1 MPLSRLENFLK
12 NAEGNI
18 LYVNPSD
25 FDATDS
31 YENQGNSLTR
41 PFKTI
46 QRALIEAARFSYQSG
61 KNNDRIDRTTIL
73 VYPGTHYIDNRPGFS
88 ISKQGSNAVYK
99 KRTGASTWTE
109 VTLPELNE
117 NTNYNILDT
126 NNDLYK
132 FNSVLGGTILPRG
145 TSIIGY
151 DLRKTKIRPLYVP
164 NPEDSTVDNTSIFNV
179 TGTCYFSTFTFLDAD
194 STKTV
199 FRDYTDNRFVPNFSH
214 HKLVSFA
221 YADGVN
227 KVALGTEQT
236 DLTDL
241 DMYYYK
247 VARAYGDIT
256 GRGIIDYPTLNDFEP
271 SKDEFRIVGEL
282 QANPLGISS
291 ISGGDGITKATNV
304 ITVTTKNIQTGEEI
318 PHGLFVD
325 SPVLIS
331 GITTDASAFNGSF
344 TVREVVGVSTFT
356 YTSTSSPSNQNPQ
369 VEDYESGIVTI
380 EADSVSSAS
389 PYVFNCSIRSAY
401 GLCGMWADG
410 NKADGFKSMVVA
422 QFTGVSLQK
431 DDNAFIIF
439 NKTTGKY
446 EGNDVL
452 ALTSNERPLHTNGN
466 AIYKPDYESYHIRV
480 SNNGFVQCVSIFAI
494 GFAKHFITESGGD
507 MSITNSNSNFGA
519 ISLESVGYRNESF
532 DRDDVGY
539 ITHIIPP
546 KEIDA
551 PESNINWLSFDVQK
565 TISVGVTEKLYL
577 YNYKNKEVS
586 PSKDVDGF
594 KIGAKTN
601 DSLNLN
607 IVIGTAQTVYTSPIL
622 MPVSVGIG
630 VTARKTYT
638 IARSG
643 NLNQISNNVLTLS
656 SNHQLINGESV
667 RIFSDTGEVPN
678 GLTVNTVAYAIT
690 TGLAANQVKL
700 AYSLN
705 DAIAQNEIKGI
716 NDRGGILTLVSS
728 VTDKK
733 PGEIGSP
740 IQYDDANGQWYVLS
754 SNDSNNK
761 IYSAIVG
768 FGTTSLGNES
778 SSTYVKRKLD
788 NRSIQDRIYRLRYV
802 VPKEYTNARP
812 PQAGFVLQ
820 ESKTVGI
827 SPISFDYTQS
837 ITEQTPPA
845 YLRNEKIIKNATVG
859 AVSDGKQTVTIT
871 TEKPHK
877 FFAGDKVKI
886 QRIKSENNSSA
897 TGITSTYNGS
907 YFITSVPSSKTFT
920 YEISGVKIN
929 PGAFANLVDERDTN
943 QERSQIPLASREE
956 YKNDFYIYRVDT
968 IKSHIPGLNGQDGIY
983 HLIVLSSNVS
993 PSSDIGYN
1001 LSSKAFNQDVRNL
1014 YPQIDL
1020 DNFNSDPSES
1030 VSYAYS
1036 PVIGK
1041 VITDDKRKSVTRETI
1056 NTFLK
1061 NANVGFAITG
1071 VTVTGTGYT
1080 TVTLHTNIEHNF
1092 NSIKSISIKDPT
1104 GAGTSGAGYGN
1115 TTIYSSNLIGGS
1127 GQNASLY
1134 VPVVGSTG
1142 TINTNSIK
1150 IVDVGS
1156 VYSVGDVLDV
1166 SGPSGITPTIY
1177 AKAEVIEINNNIGDS
1192 LEVRG
1197 FNTTDLDGVYKIT
1210 NVPSSKSIEIY
1221 VPNGVPSYQSNTNG
1235 RTPLAALASKGIGI
1249 NSFAFSDVNTG
1260 IVIVTTSSSHGLLR
1274 GNKFT
1279 IVGSGH
1285 TIYDKTFVVKENV
1298 GLNTFTFNVGV
1309 VTQTATSTTGTLLKH
1324 SLSSNELV
1332 LSRGED
1338 TLGSRASYFYAGIT
1352 TTISSALNLSDT
1364 TITLT
1369 SSKGFDRGDYV
1380 VINNEIIRLANS
1392 TSTNQFNVIRGKFS
1406 TFKTTAEAG
1415 TQVKKINVMPMEV
1428 RRPSFM
1434 RASGH
1439 TFEYLGYGPGNYSTG
1454 MPQKQT
1460 RILTE
1465 DDVLVSQA
1473 RKQKGGVVVY
1483 TGMND
1488 VGEFYSGAKKLSS
1501 STGEEKIVEA
1511 PILSYTGDDAEGT
1524 NTNKLD
1530 ATFDNIL
1537 ARGRITVEGG
1547 DGAKETSQF
1556 YGPVS
1561 FNKKV
1566 VSTSD
1571 EGVNVKN
1578 LYVKGDTTTYK
1589 LVTVGISTPTD
1600 ANLVN
1605 RGNISLK
1612 SLPNE
1617 GYIGQVYVDG
1627 EWKKFGPISQSKDIL
1642 DFKVDK
1648 IGIGNSNDF
1657 ANTSDP
1663 GVNDVAF
1670 YVGGKSKFK
1679 DVVFSGQVE
1688 IESGITLNN
1697 VNFNNINIRKTAF
1710 FSGAG
1715 AGGTSYAIYV
1725 YNPGDLVDSQ
1735 TVPRLR
1741 SRFYDLEVAGVST
1754 FSGLVGI
1761 GTTIFTG
1768 TSNQLLQINSG
1779 AYISGSVGIGTTNPT
1794 DKLSIIGDV
1803 GIQTSLNLYSSNQ
1816 VKKGTIQAVET
1827 TEKYQSGLVINVPN
1841 GNEIAFSDGE
1851 TRNIVITGN
1860 GNLGIGTTTLSSKL
1874 QVHGTIGISSTGD
1887 TEQLVPGGRTQFS
1900 SSSTSGFV
1908 LNHNHSTDIV
1918 FQNQGTERFRVGAA
1932 RTATYTSNTAGTDLK
1947 GSHFKLKNDG
1957 LGDVVLSW
1965 FSDDS
1970 SNRRWYAGIDVSD
1983 SYSWK
1988 LASTNSSVSPGQE
2001 SFDSVGEN
2009 TARNQIET
2017 KLRVNSDGDL
2027 SVLGSLTLNGLNTP
2041 SRFEVNA
2048 SGTTTIRGNLNLFNL
2063 VNTSGQT
2070 VTVSGFNINTDKFT
2084 VAGNTGNV
2092 TTKGTI
2098 VSDGALTV
2106 NSQGNSSFNGTLGV
2120 SGNVTASGFAVNG
2133 NPSTAGIPNILR
2145 ADGSNS
2151 KLQTQDVINALGY
2164 VPQPPITKTD
2174 LPTGNSEVLKDISS
2188 LFNGTGKTFQLFR
2201 TSIDPATGTNAL
2213 FVPIGPDNLI
2223 VSLGGVIQK
2232 PSTDYIIQQVNI
2244 GQVNVA
2250 YTNIIEFIEA
2260 PPEGTPCFI
2269 LALGG
2274 QGSLTANNDWNKK
2287 GQIIVA
2293 TGDNVAFQLEVPE
2306 TNGTP
2311 INNLIL
2317 TSDNSTTT
2325 GVAWKQADFFNNL
2338 GWAAKGDLIVGTDDD
2353 KAELL
2358 SVGADGTV
2366 LTADSNSDTG
2376 VSWKNAA
2383 SIRTQSTSTNANHFL
2398 TFVDSNN
2405 ETSNNETLYTGAGI
2419 YYNPSSKHLFVQGDI
2434 TAFAAA
2440 ASDDRLKTNKKVIP
2454 NALEKIISLSGFTF
2468 AWNTKAS
2475 ELGFDTNTTQVGVS
2489 AQKVQSV
2496 LPEAVKTQILNNEEI
2511 LTVKYEKLV
2520 PLLIEAIKDLKSEID
2535 KLKGDN

>member
-88 ISKQGSNAVYK
+88 IAKQGSNAIYK
-99 KRTGASTWTE
+99 KRTGTSTWTE
-109 VTLPELNE
+109 VNLPELNE
-117 NTNYNILDT
+117 NSNYNILDT

-132 FNSVLGGTILPRG
+132 FNSVLGGAILPRG

-164 NPEDSTVDNTSIFNV
+164 NPEDFSVDNTSIFNV

-194 STKTV
+194 QTKTV
-199 FRDYTDNRFVPNFSH
+199 FSDYTDNRFVPNFSH
-214 HKLVSFA
+214 HKVVSFA

-247 VARAYGDIT
+247 VAKAYGDIT
-256 GRGIIDYPTLNDFEP
+256 GRGVLDYPTLDDFEP

-291 ISGGDGITKATNV
+291 ISGGDGVTQATNV
-304 ITVTTKNIQTGEEI
+304 IKVTTKNLQTGEEL

-356 YTSTSSPSNQNPQ
+356 YTSTSSPSNPNPD
-369 VEDYESGIVTI
+369 VADYETGIVTI
-380 EADSVSSAS
+380 ESDSVSSAS

-431 DDNAFIIF
+431 DDNAFIVY

-452 ALTSNERPLHTNGN
+452 ALTSSERPLHTNSN
-466 AIYKPDYESYHIRV
+466 AIYKPDYEGFHIRV

-546 KEIDA
+546 KEVDEL
-551 PESNINWLSFDVQK
+551 ESNINWISFDVPK
-565 TISVGVTEKLYL
+565 TISVGLTERLYL

-601 DSLNLN
+601 DTLNLN
-607 IVIGTAQTVYTSPIL
+607 IVIGTAQTVYSSPIL
-622 MPVSVGIG
+622 MPVVSGVG
-630 VTARKTYT
+630 VTARKSYT
-638 IARSG
+638 VSRSG
-643 NLNQISNNVLTLS
+643 NLNQISNNVLTLNA
-656 SNHQLINGESV
+656 NHQLINGESV

-678 GLTVNTVAYAIT
+678 GLTAGVVAYAIT
-690 TGLAANQVKL
+690 TGLAVNQVKL

-705 DAIAQNEIKGI
+705 DAIAENEIEGI
-716 NDRGGILTLVSS
+716 NDRGGVLTIVSS

-733 PGEIGSP
+733 PGDIGSP
-740 IQYDDANGQWYVLS
+740 IQYDDVNGQWYILS
-754 SNDSNNK
+754 SNSSDNQ
-761 IYSAIVG
+761 IFPAIVG
-768 FGTTSLGNES
+768 FGTTSLGNET
-778 SSTYVKRKLD
+778 SSTFVKRKLD

-837 ITEQTPPA
+837 ITQQTPPA

-859 AVSDGKQTVTIT
+859 AVSGGKQTVTIT

-877 FFAGDKVKI
+877 FFTGDKVKV
-886 QRIKSENNSSA
+886 QRIKSENNPTA
-897 TGITSTYNGS
+897 VGITSTYNGS
-907 YFITSVPSSKTFT
+907 YIIASVPSSKTFT

-929 PGAFANLVDERDTN
+929 PGTFTNQVDERDTN
-943 QERSQIPLASREE
+943 QERSQIPLVSREE
-956 YKNDFYIYRVDT
+956 YENDFYIYRVDT

-1001 LSSKAFNQDVRNL
+1001 LSSKSFNQDVRNL
-1014 YPQIDL
+1014 YPQIDR

-1030 VSYAYS
+1030 VTYADAS
-1036 PVIGK
+1036 VIGK
-1041 VITDDKRKSVTRETI
+1041 VVTDDKRKSVTRETI

-1061 NANVGFAITG
+1061 NSNVGFGITG
-1071 VTVTGTGYT
+1071 VVASGTGYT
-1080 TVTLHTNIEHNF
+1080 TVTIHTNVEHNF
-1092 NSIKSISIKDPT
+1092 NSIKSISVKNPT

-1115 TTIYSSNLIGGS
+1115 TTIYSSNLIGGT
-1127 GQNASLY
+1127 GQGASLY
-1134 VPVVGSTG
+1134 VPVIGSTG
-1142 TINTNSIK
+1142 TINTSSIK

-1156 VYSVGDVLDV
+1156 VYSVGDVLDI

-1177 AKAEVIEINNNIGDS
+1177 AKAEVLEINNNVGDA
-1192 LEVRG
+1192 LEIRG
-1197 FNTTDLDGVYKIT
+1197 FNTTNLDGVYRIT

-1221 VPNGVPSYQSNTNG
+1221 VPSGVPSYQSNTNE
-1235 RTPLAALASKGIGI
+1235 RIPVAVLSAEGIGI
-1249 NSFAFSDVNTG
+1249 NSFRFDSTVTG
-1260 IVIVTTSSSHGLLR
+1260 IVTVTTNNSHGLLR

-1309 VTQTATSTTGTLLKH
+1309 VTQTKSSTTGTLLKH
-1324 SLSSNELV
+1324 SISSNELV

-1369 SSKGFDRGDYV
+1369 SSKGFDRGDYI

-1392 TSTNQFNVIRGKFS
+1392 TSTNQFNVIRGNFS

-1415 TQVKKINVMPMEV
+1415 TQVKKVNVMPMEV

-1566 VSTSD
+1566 VSISD

-1657 ANTSDP
+1657 ANTLDP

-1841 GNEIAFSDGE
+1841 GNEIAFSDGDS
-1851 TRNIVITGN
+1851 RNVVITGD

-1874 QVHGTIGISSTGD
+1874 QVHGTIGISSIGD
-1887 TEQLVPGGRTQFS
+1887 SEDLVPGGRTQFS
-1900 SSSTSGFV
+1900 SSSTSGFI

-1918 FQNQGTERFRVGAA
+1918 FQNQGIERFRVGSGI
-1932 RTATYTSNTAGTDLK
+1932 TATYTSLSAGSDLT

-1965 FSDDS
+1965 FSNDS
-1970 SNRRWYAGIDVSD
+1970 GNRRWYAGIDVSD

-2017 KLRVNSDGDL
+2017 KLKVNQNGDL
-2027 SVLGSLTLNGLNTP
+2027 NVLGELTLSGLNTP
-2041 SRFEVNA
+2041 SRFEVG
-2048 SGTTTIRGNLNLFNL
+2048 SVGVSTIRGNLNLFNL

-2070 VTVSGFNINTDKFT
+2070 VTVSDFNINTDKFT

-2098 VSDGALTV
+2098 VSDGILTV

-2120 SGNVTASGFAVNG
+2120 SGNVTSSGFAVNG
-2133 NPSTAGIPNILR
+2133 SPSTSGIPNILR

-2151 KLQTQDVINALGY
+2151 KLESQDVVNALGF
-2164 VPQPPITKTD
+2164 VPQPPIATSN
-2174 LPTGNSEVLKDISS
+2174 LPTGNSEVLKDISG
-2188 LFNGTGKTFQLFR
+2188 LFNGTGTSFQLFR
-2201 TSIDPATGTNAL
+2201 TSNAA
-2213 FVPIGPDNLI
+2213 FVPLGPDNLI

-2232 PSTDYIIQQVNI
+2232 PSTDYIIRQVS
-2244 GQVNVA
+2244 GA
-2250 YTNIIEFIEA
+2250 YTNIIDFSEA
-2260 PPEGTPCFI
+2260 PPSGIPCFI

-2274 QGSLTANNDWNKK
+2274 QGSLKSNQDWNNK
-2287 GQIIVA
+2287 GEILVA
-2293 TGDNVAFQLEVPE
+2293 TGDNAATTLAVGA
-2306 TNGTP
+2306 NGT
-2311 INNLIL
+2311 I
-2317 TSDNSTTT
+2317 
-2325 GVAWKQADFFNNL
+2325 
-2338 GWAAKGDLIVGTDDD
+2338 
-2353 KAELL
+2353 
-2358 SVGADGTV
+2358 
-2366 LTADSNSDTG
+2366 LTADSNEAGG
-2376 VSWKNAA
+2376 VEWKNSLNLNG
-2383 SIRTQSTSTNANHFL
+2383 SITGTSLSVGTGSVTAGSFVGNGTIPVGGIIMWSGTEIPTGWQLCNNSLITSGSLAGQFTPNLVDKFIVGSGGAYVIGNTGGTADAVVVSHTHTTGDPDRNFAITQKP
-2398 TFVDSNN
+2398 
-2405 ETSNNETLYTGAGI
+2405 TGAPITDTLVSESVVGG
-2419 YYNPSSKHLFVQGDI
+2419 NGSSVSAISNAYDVSGNVVI
-2434 TAFAAA
+2434 GE
-2440 ASDDRLKTNKKVIP
+2440 SGTNKNLP
-2454 NALEKIISLSGFTF
+2454 PYYALAFIMRT
-2468 AWNTKAS
+2468 A
-2475 ELGFDTNTTQVGVS
+2475 
-2489 AQKVQSV
+2489 
-2496 LPEAVKTQILNNEEI
+2496 
-2511 LTVKYEKLV
+2511 
-2520 PLLIEAIKDLKSEID
+2520 
-2535 KLKGDN
+2535 

>member
-1 MPLSRLENFLK
+1 
-12 NAEGNI
+12 
-18 LYVNPSD
+18 
-25 FDATDS
+25 
-31 YENQGNSLTR
+31 
-41 PFKTI
+41 
-46 QRALIEAARFSYQSG
+46 
-61 KNNDRIDRTTIL
+61 
-73 VYPGTHYIDNRPGFS
+73 
-88 ISKQGSNAVYK
+88 
-99 KRTGASTWTE
+99 
-109 VTLPELNE
+109 
-117 NTNYNILDT
+117 
-126 NNDLYK
+126 
-132 FNSVLGGTILPRG
+132 
-145 TSIIGY
+145 
-151 DLRKTKIRPLYVP
+151 
-164 NPEDSTVDNTSIFNV
+164 
-179 TGTCYFSTFTFLDAD
+179 
-194 STKTV
+194 
-199 FRDYTDNRFVPNFSH
+199 
-214 HKLVSFA
+214 
-221 YADGVN
+221 
-227 KVALGTEQT
+227 
-236 DLTDL
+236 
-241 DMYYYK
+241 
-247 VARAYGDIT
+247 
-256 GRGIIDYPTLNDFEP
+256 
-271 SKDEFRIVGEL
+271 
-282 QANPLGISS
+282 
-291 ISGGDGITKATNV
+291 
-304 ITVTTKNIQTGEEI
+304 
-318 PHGLFVD
+318 
-325 SPVLIS
+325 
-331 GITTDASAFNGSF
+331 
-344 TVREVVGVSTFT
+344 
-356 YTSTSSPSNQNPQ
+356 
-369 VEDYESGIVTI
+369 
-380 EADSVSSAS
+380 
-389 PYVFNCSIRSAY
+389 
-401 GLCGMWADG
+401 
-410 NKADGFKSMVVA
+410 
-422 QFTGVSLQK
+422 
-431 DDNAFIIF
+431 
-439 NKTTGKY
+439 
-446 EGNDVL
+446 
-452 ALTSNERPLHTNGN
+452 
-466 AIYKPDYESYHIRV
+466 
-480 SNNGFVQCVSIFAI
+480 
-494 GFAKHFITESGGD
+494 
-507 MSITNSNSNFGA
+507 
-519 ISLESVGYRNESF
+519 
-532 DRDDVGY
+532 
-539 ITHIIPP
+539 
-546 KEIDA
+546 
-551 PESNINWLSFDVQK
+551 
-565 TISVGVTEKLYL
+565 
-577 YNYKNKEVS
+577 
-586 PSKDVDGF
+586 
-594 KIGAKTN
+594 
-601 DSLNLN
+601 
-607 IVIGTAQTVYTSPIL
+607 
-622 MPVSVGIG
+622 
-630 VTARKTYT
+630 
-638 IARSG
+638 
-643 NLNQISNNVLTLS
+643 
-656 SNHQLINGESV
+656 
-667 RIFSDTGEVPN
+667 
-678 GLTVNTVAYAIT
+678 
-690 TGLAANQVKL
+690 LAANQVKL

-754 SNDSNNK
+754 RNDSSNK

-768 FGTTSLGNES
+768 FGTTALGNES

-837 ITEQTPPA
+837 ITQQTPPA

-859 AVSDGKQTVTIT
+859 AVSGGKQTVTIT

-877 FFAGDKVKI
+877 FFVGDKVKI

-907 YFITSVPSSKTFT
+907 YVITSVPSSKTFT

-929 PGAFANLVDERDTN
+929 PGAFTNQIDERDTS
-943 QERSQIPLASREE
+943 QERSQIPLVSREE

-1041 VITDDKRKSVTRETI
+1041 VITDDKRKSITRETI

-1071 VTVTGTGYT
+1071 VTVSGTGYT
-1080 TVTLHTNIEHNF
+1080 TVTLHTNVEHNF

-1115 TTIYSSNLIGGS
+1115 TTIYSSGLIGGS
-1127 GQNASLY
+1127 GQGASLF

-1142 TINTNSIK
+1142 TINANSIK
-1150 IVDVGS
+1150 IVDAGS

-1177 AKAEVIEINNNIGDS
+1177 AKAEVIEINNNIGDA
-1192 LEVRG
+1192 LEIRG

-1221 VPNGVPSYQSNTNG
+1221 VPNGVPSYKSNTNG
-1235 RTPLAALASKGIGI
+1235 RNPLATLASKGIGI
-1249 NSFAFSDVNTG
+1249 NSFTFNDVNTG
-1260 IVIVTTSSSHGLLR
+1260 IVTVTTNISHGLLR

-1309 VTQTATSTTGTLLKH
+1309 VTQTANSTTGTLLKH
-1324 SLSSNELV
+1324 SLSSNELI

-1369 SSKGFDRGDYV
+1369 SSKGFDRGDYI

-1589 LVTVGISTPTD
+1589 LITVGLSTPTD

-1627 EWKKFGPISQSKDIL
+1627 EWKKYGPISQSKDIL

-1648 IGIGNSNDF
+1648 IGIGNSNEF
-1657 ANTSDP
+1657 ANTVDP
-1663 GVNDVAF
+1663 GVNNAIF

-1725 YNPGDLVDSQ
+1725 HSPGDLVNSQ

-1754 FSGLVGI
+1754 FSNNAIFNGFVGI
-1761 GTTIFTG
+1761 GTTTNPSEKLSVYGAIESINDDNNEGGQFILRGKPETAYRWNINNYSSGITTNLFRIFKEDNSTAGTNSRVYVGITTIGEFIIGDSSSNLSPTG
-1768 TSNQLLQINSG
+1768 TSNQQLQVQSS
-1779 AYISGSVGIGTTNPT
+1779 AYIQN
-1794 DKLSIIGDV
+1794 
-1803 GIQTSLNLYSSNQ
+1803 
-1816 VKKGTIQAVET
+1816 
-1827 TEKYQSGLVINVPN
+1827 
-1841 GNEIAFSDGE
+1841 
-1851 TRNIVITGN
+1851 
-1860 GNLGIGTTTLSSKL
+1860 NLGIGFTNPLSKL
-1874 QVHGTIGISSTGD
+1874 VVNGTIGINASDD
-1887 TEQLVPGGRTQFS
+1887 TLIAGRTQLS
-1900 SSSTSGFV
+1900 SSATGFII
-1908 LNHNHSTDIV
+1908 NHVDNSDII
-1918 FQNQGTERFRVGAA
+1918 FQNQVTERFRIGAA
-1932 RTATYTSNTAGTDLK
+1932 RTATYTSYSSGSDLS

-1957 LGDVVLSW
+1957 PGDVVLSW
-1965 FSDDS
+1965 FTDDLN
-1970 SNRRWYAGIDVSD
+1970 NRRWYAGIDASD

-1988 LASTNSSVSPGQE
+1988 LASTNSAVPQGQE
-2001 SFDSVGEN
+2001 RFDSVGEN

-2017 KLRVNSDGDL
+2017 KLKVNQDGDL
-2027 SVLGSLTLNGLNTP
+2027 SILGSLTLNGLNTP
-2041 SRFEVNA
+2041 SRFEVG
-2048 SGTTTIRGNLNLFNL
+2048 SVGVSTIRGSLNLFNL
-2063 VNTSGQT
+2063 VNNSGQT
-2070 VTVSGFNINTDKFT
+2070 VTVSDFKINTDKFT

-2098 VSDGALTV
+2098 VSDGTLTV
-2106 NSQGNSSFNGTLGV
+2106 NSGGNSSFGGALGV
-2120 SGNVTASGFAVNG
+2120 VGNVTASGFVVNG
-2133 NPSTAGIPNILR
+2133 NPSTSGISNILR
-2145 ADGSNS
+2145 ANGTNS
-2151 KLQTQDVINALGY
+2151 ALQLQDISNALGY
-2164 VPQPPITKTD
+2164 IPQTPITIAESN
-2174 LPTGNSEVLKDISS
+2174 LPKGNSLLLKDITL
-2188 LFNGTGKTFQLFR
+2188 LFNSTSTSFQLKSPDDQNF
-2201 TSIDPATGTNAL
+2201 TPL
-2213 FVPIGPDNLI
+2213 GPDNLI

-2232 PSTDYIIQQVNI
+2232 PSTDYTIRQVKVS
-2244 GQVNVA
+2244 GLGEEDRYA
-2250 YTNIIEFIEA
+2250 YTNIIDFVEA
-2260 PPEGTPCFI
+2260 PPAGTPCFI

-2274 QGSLTANNDWNKK
+2274 QGSLTANQDWNAK
-2287 GQIIVA
+2287 GEILVGTADNQA
-2293 TGDNVAFQLEVPE
+2293 TNLSVGN
-2306 TNGTP
+2306 NGT
-2311 INNLIL
+2311 IL
-2317 TSDNSTTT
+2317 TADNTTTT

-2338 GWAAKGDLIVGTDDD
+2338 GWAAKGDLIVGT
-2353 KAELL
+2353 AEDTAKLL

-2405 ETSNNETLYTGAGI
+2405 ETSNNETLYTGEGI
-2419 YYNPSSKHLFVQGDI
+2419 YYNPSSKSLFVRGDI

-2454 NALEKIISLSGFTF
+2454 NALEKIISLNGFTF
-2468 AWNTKAS
+2468 TWNTKAS
-2475 ELGFDTNTTQVGVS
+2475 ELGFDTNTIQVGVS